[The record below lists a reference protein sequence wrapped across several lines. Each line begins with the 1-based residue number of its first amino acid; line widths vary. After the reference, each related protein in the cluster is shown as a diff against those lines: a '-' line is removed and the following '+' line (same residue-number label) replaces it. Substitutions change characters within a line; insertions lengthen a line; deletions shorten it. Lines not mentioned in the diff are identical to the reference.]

1 MFATVFSCLLA
12 AIALPGVKGER
23 LVTRAFLDA
32 NNVRVGDPLVL
43 TVDFLGDADFS
54 ALHPPALASR
64 VDTRFWRID
73 DRSAKTE
80 TVESARRLVYRVRPM
95 REGCYDFP
103 SLAFAYV
110 DGSSGATNTI
120 RTQPLPVH
128 VKAGAQAALAAL
140 EDESAENA
148 LPDGLFVD
156 LSHSPWRSGAALSAD
171 ARFAWRRACAQPS
184 AAAFAA
190 FGFPEARLNA
200 AACELMEGHWAK
212 AKAIYESLEWRIGQT
227 PAVSRGLR
235 AVQVLAT
242 GDPAAELPA
251 WRQALH
257 PVLRY
262 GWRGRL
268 ACLGALSLAVALLL
282 FALSRLVRR
291 IVFCLTLAL
300 SLWGAA
306 GISPAVA
313 QSVSPF
319 EEMAERMR
327 REMDQMFED
336 AGFGARRRL
345 AALPE
350 PALKA
355 DVVPDGESIRA
366 GEPFAFIVSVTCP
379 KDVTLSGL
387 TLRLDPCPEALVPL
401 GSGEAMTDL
410 AAADTN
416 AVVRRVAIQVRCDAP
431 FRGVVSFQ
439 VEGRCEQRLRRGQS
453 LFSASRPFSIRAR
466 PRRLEVAAPP
476 AARCPASYA
485 GTVAAKLSLRL
496 TGPEARVETNDVVAL
511 DIEVSYKGYIPPDAL
526 PDILADDR
534 RQRLVYRLYAR
545 AEGAARTPDIAI
557 PYYDLKTKSYAVASV
572 PGVRLRY
579 ESSGTNASPARVA
592 VNLEAPGEKREPLV
606 ALRFAPRRTAR
617 TLAWANPDRCRE
629 TERDGEWVRLDDGGH
644 AGWAPRSEWDAGR
657 NRPAPREKKGTLP

>member
-262 GWRGRL
+262 GWRRRL

-282 FALSRLVRR
+282 FARSPCPFGAQPGFRRPSRSPSRPSRRWPSACGAKWTRCSRMPDSAPGGGLPRFPNPRSKLTSSPTARASAQASRL
-291 IVFCLTLAL
+291 
-300 SLWGAA
+300 
-306 GISPAVA
+306 P
-313 QSVSPF
+313 
-319 EEMAERMR
+319 
-327 REMDQMFED
+327 
-336 AGFGARRRL
+336 
-345 AALPE
+345 
-350 PALKA
+350 
-355 DVVPDGESIRA
+355 
-366 GEPFAFIVSVTCP
+366 
-379 KDVTLSGL
+379 
-387 TLRLDPCPEALVPL
+387 
-401 GSGEAMTDL
+401 
-410 AAADTN
+410 
-416 AVVRRVAIQVRCDAP
+416 
-431 FRGVVSFQ
+431 
-439 VEGRCEQRLRRGQS
+439 
-453 LFSASRPFSIRAR
+453 
-466 PRRLEVAAPP
+466 
-476 AARCPASYA
+476 
-485 GTVAAKLSLRL
+485 
-496 TGPEARVETNDVVAL
+496 
-511 DIEVSYKGYIPPDAL
+511 
-526 PDILADDR
+526 
-534 RQRLVYRLYAR
+534 
-545 AEGAARTPDIAI
+545 
-557 PYYDLKTKSYAVASV
+557 
-572 PGVRLRY
+572 
-579 ESSGTNASPARVA
+579 SS
-592 VNLEAPGEKREPLV
+592 
-606 ALRFAPRRTAR
+606 
-617 TLAWANPDRCRE
+617 
-629 TERDGEWVRLDDGGH
+629 
-644 AGWAPRSEWDAGR
+644 
-657 NRPAPREKKGTLP
+657 